1 MKVTW
6 SVLMVITLF
15 CSLNAEKIDSIDS
28 HIDQVTVYTQGATLH
43 RSASMKLS
51 AGVTSIVIKGLPLS
65 IDESTINIFTSS
77 GTILLSEKLNR
88 QYVDYN
94 QIRSRY
100 EAEKRDL
107 QDSID
112 YVNVMIEVLKGQEAL
127 LNSNRSLQNEDKG
140 FTTDDLSKLNQ
151 YYGQE
156 MLNVKKEIYKLNLKN
171 RDLSKRISQ
180 LTDQMNQEGINES
193 RGSAYLIMELEV
205 QKPGVVHIE
214 FDYFVNEAGWTPKYD
229 LRMEGLAKDLK
240 IVYKASVYQN
250 TGENWDDIQLILS
263 TAQPTL
269 DYTLPELQPYYLN
282 FNNYYSQNENRDQ
295 DAIMEEV
302 VVMGRAA
309 GAMVSKEK
317 ESVEQYAPPTSI
329 TKSQTSFDYKITQ
342 PYSIPSSGV
351 EQTVMLKSE
360 SVPVKYQYVTM
371 PKLTET
377 AYLTAEIKEWESLN
391 LLYGE
396 ANIFIENKYSGKT
409 YIGENQYTEDYV
421 LSLGKDDNVI
431 VKRELSKGYSKSQF
445 IGNNR
450 VETKSWGL
458 SIKNNKTEPIEVILL
473 DQYPISQ
480 NSDIKVDLKRDADA
494 NINKETGQLK
504 WTLNIA
510 SLDKWSDYI
519 EYEVKYPKDRNL
531 LID

>member
-156 MLNVKKEIYKLNLKN
+156 MLNVKKEI
-171 RDLSKRISQ
+171 
-180 LTDQMNQEGINES
+180 
-193 RGSAYLIMELEV
+193 
-205 QKPGVVHIE
+205 
-214 FDYFVNEAGWTPKYD
+214 
-229 LRMEGLAKDLK
+229 
-240 IVYKASVYQN
+240 
-250 TGENWDDIQLILS
+250 
-263 TAQPTL
+263 
-269 DYTLPELQPYYLN
+269 
-282 FNNYYSQNENRDQ
+282 
-295 DAIMEEV
+295 
-302 VVMGRAA
+302 
-309 GAMVSKEK
+309 
-317 ESVEQYAPPTSI
+317 
-329 TKSQTSFDYKITQ
+329 
-342 PYSIPSSGV
+342 
-351 EQTVMLKSE
+351 
-360 SVPVKYQYVTM
+360 
-371 PKLTET
+371 
-377 AYLTAEIKEWESLN
+377 
-391 LLYGE
+391 
-396 ANIFIENKYSGKT
+396 
-409 YIGENQYTEDYV
+409 
-421 LSLGKDDNVI
+421 
-431 VKRELSKGYSKSQF
+431 
-445 IGNNR
+445 
-450 VETKSWGL
+450 
-458 SIKNNKTEPIEVILL
+458 
-473 DQYPISQ
+473 
-480 NSDIKVDLKRDADA
+480 
-494 NINKETGQLK
+494 
-504 WTLNIA
+504 
-510 SLDKWSDYI
+510 
-519 EYEVKYPKDRNL
+519 
-531 LID
+531 